1 MPKHTYDKKLKS
13 LAQKLRKN
21 ATPEEIRL
29 WTEVLRARKFYGYQF
44 NRQFPIDQYIVDFV
58 CRKLKLIIELDGR
71 YHDHQ
76 LQKDQLRE
84 AKLQSLG
91 YRVLRFTEYE
101 VMTNLNNVVR
111 TLESYLPEEDKSP

>member
-13 LAQKLRKN
+13 LAQKLRNN
-21 ATPEEIRL
+21 ATPGEIRL

-58 CRKLKLIIELDGR
+58 CRKLKLIIELDGQ

-76 LQKDQLRE
+76 QQKDRFRE
-84 AKLQSLG
+84 AKLKSMG

-111 TLESYLPEEDKSP
+111 TLESYLPQEDKSP